1 MMKKQG
7 VHLRYLKFRAR
18 QSGGDKT
25 EKDDIGGGGGE
36 KTAEKSRGF
45 CRPTGSL
52 TNSNK
57 EKGPS
62 ERRKRIDE

>member
-7 VHLRYLKFRAR
+7 IHLRYLKFRAR

-36 KTAEKSRGF
+36 
-45 CRPTGSL
+45 
-52 TNSNK
+52 
-57 EKGPS
+57 
-62 ERRKRIDE
+62 RKRPRGLEGSADRLEV

>member
-1 MMKKQG
+1 MEETKQKKMI
-7 VHLRYLKFRAR
+7 
-18 QSGGDKT
+18 S
-25 EKDDIGGGGGE
+25 GE
-36 KTAEKSRGF
+36 KEKTVEKSRGF